1 MRSYLQRAA
10 LSLLMALIICPG
22 LASAQAD
29 ETWRSWNQPVNPFR
43 IIGNIYYVGASDITS
58 FLITTP
64 EGHILLDSGF
74 AETVPLIEASVK
86 KLGFNMRDIKILIN
100 SHAHNDHAGGMA
112 LLKEMTGAKL
122 CMSEADSLLIAA
134 GTVVLSTLVASMTAF
149 ALAHIKFFGSRFIMG
164 YLMLGLLF
172 PSATGILP
180 LFIKMR
186 DLGML
191 DSHWG
196 IITVQVAFSVS
207 FSVLLF
213 HNFFKELP
221 KELID
226 AARMDNCGYVR
237 IYWYI
242 TLPLCLPIIATV
254 GVFNF
259 VGSWNSFLL
268 PLIVLNSEDKYT
280 WPLGIMQFQGQYGS
294 DWPRI
299 LAFLTLSIMPRV
311 SWGPDRFTTTR
322 IEASPARCH
331 SRFWAHALRITH
343 SPIGTISPFSSA
355 KGMNSDGRRR
365 PSSGCRQRTS
375 ASAATGSPL
384 AVSTIG

>member
-1 MRSYLQRAA
+1 MSDTARKRRRPAISGVQWVTLIVVAA
-10 LSLLMALIICPG
+10 FVIVPFYTTALGGFKEIG
-22 LASAQAD
+22 EL
-29 ETWRSWNQPVNPFR
+29 RVNPFGLPQSWNPVR
-43 IIGNIYYVGASDITS
+43 FV
-58 FLITTP
+58 
-64 EGHILLDSGF
+64 EIL
-74 AETVPLIEASVK
+74 
-86 KLGFNMRDIKILIN
+86 
-100 SHAHNDHAGGMA
+100 GGPRYFSS
-112 LLKEMTGAKL
+112 LWN
-122 CMSEADSLLIAA
+122 SLLNA
-134 GTVVLSTLVASMTAF
+134 GCTVVFSTLVASMAAF
-149 ALAHIKFFGSRFIMG
+149 ALAHIKFFGSKFILG

-172 PSATGILP
+172 PAATGILP

-196 IITVQVAFSVS
+196 IIIVQVAFSVS

-221 KELID
+221 KELVD

-237 IYWYI
+237 IYWYV

-268 PLIVLNSEDKYT
+268 PLIVLNSEAKYT

-299 LAFLTLSIMPRV
+299 LAFLTLSIMPAIAFFLLAQRYV
-311 SWGPDRFTTTR
+311 
-322 IEASPARCH
+322 
-331 SRFWAHALRITH
+331 
-343 SPIGTISPFSSA
+343 ISGLTGGA
-355 KGMNSDGRRR
+355 VKG
-365 PSSGCRQRTS
+365 
-375 ASAATGSPL
+375 
-384 AVSTIG
+384 

>member
-1 MRSYLQRAA
+1 MPASRKRRSAVSPLQWATLLVVAA
-10 LSLLMALIICPG
+10 FVVVPFYTTALGGFKEIG
-22 LASAQAD
+22 EL
-29 ETWRSWNQPVNPFR
+29 RVNPFGLPASWDPER
-43 IIGNIYYVGASDITS
+43 FIEILGGPRYFSSLGN
-58 FLITTP
+58 
-64 EGHILLDSGF
+64 
-74 AETVPLIEASVK
+74 
-86 KLGFNMRDIKILIN
+86 
-100 SHAHNDHAGGMA
+100 
-112 LLKEMTGAKL
+112 
-122 CMSEADSLLIAA
+122 SLLIAL

-149 ALAHIKFFGSRFIMG
+149 ALAHIKFFGRNFIMG

-172 PSATGILP
+172 PTATGILP

-196 IITVQVAFSVS
+196 IIIVQVAFSVS
-207 FSVLLF
+207 FAVLLF

-226 AARMDNCGYVR
+226 AARMDNCGYIR
-237 IYWYI
+237 IYWYV

-268 PLIVLNSEDKYT
+268 PLIVLNSEAKYT

-299 LAFLTLSIMPRV
+299 LAFLTLSIL
-311 SWGPDRFTTTR
+311 
-322 IEASPARCH
+322 PAVAFFLLAQRYV
-331 SRFWAHALRITH
+331 
-343 SPIGTISPFSSA
+343 ISGLTGGA
-355 KGMNSDGRRR
+355 VKG
-365 PSSGCRQRTS
+365 
-375 ASAATGSPL
+375 
-384 AVSTIG
+384 